1 MSDADLYLLKE
12 ASRLVESKVFRDY
25 VELGNLQ
32 MTNRSLQF
40 LNKTVDFLN
49 HRFLDF
55 FTEKRPNYNIFIKG
69 FPAAENQ
76 NKSGVKNSIY
86 INSICG
92 LRNLLHHVHY
102 FVTMI
107 SLFEEDKV
115 IASIV
120 NSYATNEIFFVAENK
135 GVFLNDRKVRVSN
148 RNMNDN
154 SLIGIKY
161 GNKSKKNFLK
171 LASKL
176 GNFRVGNCSI
186 LDSCYTA
193 CGRYDANFIF
203 DGYEKELN
211 SCELFIREAGG
222 LSYKIADNSI
232 LFSNSVVYND
242 LKKII
247 AENV

>member
-1 MSDADLYLLKE
+1 MSNADLYLLKE
-12 ASRLVESKVFRDY
+12 SIRLVESKVFRDY

-32 MTNRSLQF
+32 TTNNSLQF

-49 HRFLDF
+49 HKFFDF
-55 FTEKRPNYNIFIKG
+55 FSEKRPDYDIFIKG
-69 FPAAENQ
+69 FTTTNQ
-76 NKSGVKNSIY
+76 DKNNTKNSIY

-102 FVTMI
+102 FATII
-107 SLFEEDKV
+107 SVFKEDKAV
-115 IASIV
+115 ASIV
-120 NSYATNEIFFVAENK
+120 NNYATNEIFFVAENK
-135 GVFLNDRKVRVSN
+135 GVFVNDRKVRVSN
-148 RNMNDN
+148 RNINDN

-161 GNKSKKNFLK
+161 GNKNKKNFLK

-176 GNFRVGNCSI
+176 STFRIGNCSV

-203 DGYEKELN
+203 DGNEKELN

-222 LSYKIADNSI
+222 LSYRIADDSA
-232 LFSNSVVYND
+232 LFSNSVIYDD
-242 LKKII
+242 LKKIVV
-247 AENV
+247 ENV